1 MTSAADPKRRS
12 AQPADWEEEQDPL
25 SAFSEAVA
33 LLYEA
38 QIDGA
43 RAPAA
48 REALKALLN
57 ADDIA
62 VVTGAAGISE
72 QRSEGRVLWVA
83 IGEREHGPVR
93 VQFRRHHAPFSPDDV
108 AMLSRLRRHLRTAY
122 SLGLL
127 TNRDALGCL
136 ASTALT
142 QSMVKGLLIVDSDC
156 RIHWRNP
163 AADGILASN
172 EGLIEDKGRLRARR
186 TFETARLEAL
196 AREAAGGRQG
206 VMLVARP
213 AEKHPYGLAFAPVKA
228 DARLV
233 PAAAHAGTFVLI
245 TVKQMQ
251 REIALITARL
261 GELFG
266 FTPAE
271 QRLGALLLDGCT
283 LQEAAQLANKALAT
297 VKTQLRGMLKKT
309 GAHSQAE
316 LINVFLSLP
325 SVF

>member
-1 MTSAADPKRRS
+1 M
-12 AQPADWEEEQDPL
+12 
-25 SAFSEAVA
+25 SAFGEAIA
-33 LLYEA
+33 LIYEA

-43 RAPAA
+43 RIPAA
-48 REALKALLN
+48 REALQALLN

-62 VVTGAAGISE
+62 VVKDAAEISE
-72 QRSEGRVLWVA
+72 RGAETHVLWVD
-83 IGEREHGPVR
+83 IGEHERGPVR
-93 VQFRRHHAPFSPDDV
+93 IQFRRNRTPFSPDDV

-136 ASTALT
+136 ASTQLAR
-142 QSMVKGLLIVDSDC
+142 SMVKGLLVVDSEC

-196 AREAAGGRQG
+196 ARDAAGGRQG

-228 DARLV
+228 DAGLLPTAPIR
-233 PAAAHAGTFVLI
+233 HFVLI

-251 REIALITARL
+251 REIELITARL

-271 QRLGALLLDGCT
+271 ERLGALLLDGYT
-283 LQEAAQLANKALAT
+283 LHEAAHLASKALPT
-297 VKTQLRGMLKKT
+297 VKTQLRSMLKKT